1 MSQKRTRT
9 RRAATDSE
17 VTQVAEV
24 QKAAAIKSD
33 QDIYKRQKQEA
44 LRRQVFGMQNIVKAE
59 AESASLPDDPFRQL
73 VTTGQAVEPPLD
85 PMVLTMMEENNSE
98 LRQCVDAM
106 VTNIE
111 GFGGRLVLP
120 AIMSEEDQLKNK
132 ASIEAERKK
141 IRAFLLNF
149 DPDDDMTS
157 LRMKSRKDLELTGN
171 HYWELIPAKNNPDTV
186 VGMKLLEAH
195 SIRITKSDEVSTKF
209 EKIEIDPETGEEYKQ
224 TFFKRFRRFIQI
236 RNNKKVYFKEWG
248 DPRIVDRRTGKAYKD
263 EAAATA
269 DKTPKEQYAHVLYQ
283 NRIWS
288 ARTPYGLPRYVGNL
302 FSIFGSRAA
311 EEINYNTFLNNNVPA
326 MAIMVSGNAMLTEGT
341 IKRIEEFTQNV
352 LKRSQNYSKFL
363 LLEAEPA
370 AEGLQN
376 SGTAKI
382 EIEKLKSEQTDDQ
395 LFQKYDANN
404 QDKIRRCFR
413 LPPIYVGKSS
423 DYNRGT
429 AETSQKLA
437 EEQIFA
443 PERNAMDRHIN
454 KVLIW
459 MGFKWWRYKS
469 FSPNLT
475 NNEDLIK
482 MLASIEKTGAMTP
495 NLGRRVLGDILNQEL
510 PLYKK
515 DLVGFD
521 PEIPFS
527 LTMANAVKAITGAG
541 AASLGGNPATGALA
555 PNQGQI
561 PKIPANADLEEDPT
575 EGDDQ
580 LKMAGIPT
588 DANGDIDMT
597 KLVDIFEIL
606 NKALDKSAKRSQ

>member
-1 MSQKRTRT
+1 MSKLKR
-9 RRAATDSE
+9 RRAATDTEAQS
-17 VTQVAEV
+17 VVEV
-24 QKAAAIKSD
+24 QKAAEVRSD
-33 QDIYKRQKQEA
+33 AQVAKREKGEA
-44 LRRQVFGMQNIVKAE
+44 LRRQVFGLRNVLKAE
-59 AESASLPDDPFRQL
+59 AESAALPDDPFKSL
-73 VTTGQAVEPPLD
+73 TASGQAVEPPLD
-85 PMVLTMMEENNSE
+85 LMVLSMMEENNSE

-120 AIMSEEDQLKNK
+120 ENMKAEDKEKNK
-132 ASIEAERKK
+132 AAIEKERKQ

-149 DPDDDMTS
+149 DPDDDLTS
-157 LRMKSRKDLELTGN
+157 LRMKSRRDLELTGN
-171 HYWELIPAKNNPDTV
+171 HYWELLPAKGDPKKI
-186 VGMKLLEAH
+186 VGMKLIESH
-195 SIRITKSDEVSTKF
+195 TVRITKSDDVATKF

-224 TFFKRFRRFIQI
+224 TFYKRFRRFVQI

-248 DPRIVDRRTGKAYKD
+248 DPRIIDRRTGEAFKD
-263 EAAATA
+263 EVAA
-269 DKTPKEQYAHVLYQ
+269 KEKKVGPENYAHILYQ

-288 ARTPYGLPRYVGNL
+288 PRTPYGLPRYVGNL

-352 LKRSQNYSKFL
+352 LKRSNNYSKFL

-370 AEGLQN
+370 QDGLQN

-404 QDKIRRCFR
+404 QDKIRRAFR
-413 LPPIYVGKSS
+413 LPPIYVGKSA

-454 KVLIW
+454 KLLIW
-459 MGFKWWRYKS
+459 MGFSFWRFKS
-469 FSPNLT
+469 YAPNLT
-475 NNEDLIK
+475 NNDDLIK
-482 MLASIEKTGAMTP
+482 MMNNIEKTGAMTP
-495 NLGRRVLGDILNQEL
+495 NLGRRIVGDILGQEL
-510 PLYKK
+510 PLYDK
-515 DLVGFD
+515 DQVDFD
-521 PEIPFS
+521 PDVPFS
-527 LTMANAVKAITGAG
+527 LTMADRVKT
-541 AASLGGNPATGALA
+541 LGGNPSTGALA

-561 PKIPANADLEEDPT
+561 PNPKVPANTDLENEDA
-575 EGDDQ
+575 DDE
-580 LKMAGIPT
+580 LEKRLALWPV
-588 DANGDIDMT
+588 DENGDLDVT
-597 KLVDIFEIL
+597 KMVDVFELL
-606 NKALDKSAKRSQ
+606 NKALDKSAKRGS